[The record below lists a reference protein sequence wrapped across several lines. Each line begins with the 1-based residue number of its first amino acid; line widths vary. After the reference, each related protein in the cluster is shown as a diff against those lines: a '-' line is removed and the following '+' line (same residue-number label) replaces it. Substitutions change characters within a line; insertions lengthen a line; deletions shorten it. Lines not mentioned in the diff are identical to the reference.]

1 MRFSIILLGVSS
13 VCLGILF
20 MYTNPERLPAIMFI
34 VLFAALYSFIL
45 SILMLIGQALRAT
58 DIISWSVARIRRT
71 AAIVTCF
78 PVFLLVLQSI
88 GQLTARDVLITSSL
102 FALLYMYFGIFLR
115 RSRK

>member
-1 MRFSIILLGVSS
+1 MRFSMILLSVSS
-13 VCLGILF
+13 ICLGILF
-20 MYTNPERLPAIMFI
+20 VCTSPERLPAVMFI
-34 VLFAALYSFIL
+34 VLFAALYSLIL
-45 SILMLIGQALRAT
+45 SILMLIGQALQVT

-71 AAIVTCF
+71 AAIVTCL

-102 FALLYMYFGIFLR
+102 FVLLYMYFGIFLR